1 MKLKV
6 GATAMVFG
14 VIVALMH
21 AIWMLMVWLGLGQI
35 YLNWIFGL
43 HLITNPF
50 QVLPFN
56 MGTALVLIVFTFVVG
71 YVLGWVFAF
80 VWNRLHKGR

>member
-14 VIVALMH
+14 VVVALMH
-21 AIWMLMVWLGLGQI
+21 AVWMLMVFLGVGQL

-43 HLITNPF
+43 HLISNPF
-50 QVLPFN
+50 VVQPFN
-56 MGTALVLIVFTFVVG
+56 LMSAIFLIIFTFVVG
-71 YVLGWVFAF
+71 YLLGWVFAF
-80 VWNRLHKGR
+80 VWNRLHKGK

>member
-14 VIVALMH
+14 VVVALMH
-21 AIWMLMVWLGLGQI
+21 TIWMIMVFLGVGQM
-35 YLNWIFGL
+35 YMDWIFGL
-43 HLITNPF
+43 HLLNNPF
-50 QVLPFN
+50 RVMPFN
-56 MGTALVLIVFTFVVG
+56 LMTAIWLIVFTFVVG

-80 VWNRLHKGR
+80 VWNRLHKGK